1 VSHARGAAGPAARAT
16 MGAVQPG
23 AENPA
28 ALKVIARHAEA
39 IATVRAFAERSE
51 ALRVVLLLDLGEE
64 APAMLDAGPGG
75 TLELTHEG
83 EAHEVPGAMPV
94 PAPPRALP
102 EIRPA
107 PSSALRA
114 DPQTGELAAPIGAIA
129 NLGHAVLGLAR
140 AFGGRSVAT
149 AEFAT
154 QDPDLPMTIVAR
166 DGEPLLLAVGDG
178 RFELPL

>member
-1 VSHARGAAGPAARAT
+1 VP
-16 MGAVQPG
+16 PG
-23 AENPA
+23 ADDPA
-28 ALKVIARHAEA
+28 ALTAIARHAEA
-39 IATVRAFAERSE
+39 IATVRAFAARSE
-51 ALRVVLLLDLGEE
+51 ALRVVVLLDLGDDP
-64 APAMLDAGPGG
+64 PAMLDAAPGG
-75 TLELTHEG
+75 AIELTDDD
-83 EAHEVPGAMPV
+83 EVHAVPAELPV

-102 EIRPA
+102 EVRPA

-114 DPQTGELAAPIGAIA
+114 DPATGEVAAPIGAIA
-129 NLGHAVLGLAR
+129 NLGHAVLGLAC

-154 QDPDLPMTIVAR
+154 HDPDLPMTIVAR

>member
-1 VSHARGAAGPAARAT
+1 VTPL
-16 MGAVQPG
+16 GAVQPG

-28 ALKVIARHAEA
+28 ALEAVARNAEA
-39 IATVRAFAERSE
+39 IATVREFLARSE
-51 ALRVVLLLDLGEE
+51 ALRVVLLVDRDP
-64 APAMLDAGPGG
+64 PAMLDAAPGG
-75 TLELTHEG
+75 AIELTDEG
-83 EAHEVPGAMPV
+83 EPYEVPAAMPV

-102 EIRPA
+102 DIRPA

-114 DPQTGELAAPIGAIA
+114 DPVTGELAAPIGAIA

-154 QDPDLPMTIVAR
+154 HDPDLPMTIVAR
-166 DGEPLLLAVGDG
+166 EGEPLLLAVGEG

>member
-1 VSHARGAAGPAARAT
+1 
-16 MGAVQPG
+16 MQPG

-28 ALKVIARHAEA
+28 ALKAIARHAEA
-39 IATVRAFAERSE
+39 VATVRAFLARSE
-51 ALRVVLLLDLGEE
+51 AQRVVLLVDLGDE
-64 APAMLDAGPGG
+64 ASPAMLDAGPDGAI
-75 TLELTHEG
+75 ELTDEG
-83 EAHEVPGAMPV
+83 EPHAVPAGMPV

-107 PSSALRA
+107 PSSTLRA
-114 DPQTGELAAPIGAIA
+114 DPVTGELAAPIGAIA
-129 NLGHAVLGLAR
+129 NLGHAVLGLAA

-166 DGEPLLLAVGDG
+166 EGEPLLLAVGDG

>member
-1 VSHARGAAGPAARAT
+1 MP
-16 MGAVQPG
+16 PG

-28 ALKVIARHAEA
+28 ALKAIARHAEA
-39 IATVRAFAERSE
+39 LATVRAFAERSE
-51 ALRVVLLLDLGEE
+51 ALRVVLLVDLGDEE
-64 APAMLDAGPGG
+64 PPAMLDVGAGRRDRADRRGR
-75 TLELTHEG
+75 
-83 EAHEVPGAMPV
+83 GARRSRPTTPV

-114 DPQTGELAAPIGAIA
+114 DPVTGELAAPIGAIA
-129 NLGHAVLGLAR
+129 NLGDAVLGLAR

-154 QDPDLPMTIVAR
+154 HDPDLPMTIVAR
-166 DGEPLLLAVGDG
+166 EGEPLLLAVGDG
-178 RFELPL
+178 RFELPLP

>member
-1 VSHARGAAGPAARAT
+1 MTPL
-16 MGAVQPG
+16 GAVQPG

-28 ALKVIARHAEA
+28 ALKAVARNAEA
-39 IATVRAFAERSE
+39 IATVRAFLARSE
-51 ALRVVLLLDLGEE
+51 ALRVVLLVDLGDDV
-64 APAMLDAGPGG
+64 PAMLDAAPGG
-75 TLELTHEG
+75 AIELTDEG
-83 EAHEVPGAMPV
+83 EPYEVPAAMPV

-102 EIRPA
+102 DIRPA

-114 DPQTGELAAPIGAIA
+114 DPVTGELAAPIGAIA

-154 QDPDLPMTIVAR
+154 HDPDLPMTIVAR
-166 DGEPLLLAVGDG
+166 EGEPLLLAVGDG

>member
-1 VSHARGAAGPAARAT
+1 MA
-16 MGAVQPG
+16 AVQPG
-23 AENPA
+23 AQDPA
-28 ALKVIARHAEA
+28 ALKAIARHAEA
-39 IATVRAFAERSE
+39 IATVRAFLARSE
-51 ALRVVLLLDLGEE
+51 ALRVVLLLDLGD
-64 APAMLDAGPGG
+64 AGPPAMLDARPDAV
-75 TLELTHEG
+75 LELIDEG
-83 EAHEVPGAMPV
+83 EAHEVPREMPV

-107 PSSALRA
+107 PSSALKA
-114 DPQTGELAAPIGAIA
+114 DPVTGELAAPIGAIA
-129 NLGHAVLGLAR
+129 NLGGAVLELAR

-166 DGEPLLLAVGDG
+166 DGEPLLLAVGEG

>member
-1 VSHARGAAGPAARAT
+1 MAAPNPDVLK
-16 MGAVQPG
+16 AV
-23 AENPA
+23 
-28 ALKVIARHAEA
+28 ARHAHA
-39 IATVRAFAERSE
+39 IATVRAFLERSE
-51 ALRVVLLLDLGEE
+51 ALRVVLLVDLGD
-64 APAMLDAGPGG
+64 ADPPAMLDAVPGG
-75 TLELTHEG
+75 AVELTDEG
-83 EAHEVPGAMPV
+83 EPYEVPAEMPV
-94 PAPPRALP
+94 LAPPRALP

-114 DPQTGELAAPIGAIA
+114 DPITGELAAPIGAIA

-154 QDPDLPMTIVAR
+154 HDPDLPMTIVAR
-166 DGEPLLLAVGDG
+166 DGEPLLLAVGEG

>member
-1 VSHARGAAGPAARAT
+1 MA
-16 MGAVQPG
+16 AVQPG
-23 AENPA
+23 AEDPA
-28 ALKVIARHAEA
+28 ALKAIARHAEA
-39 IATVRAFAERSE
+39 IATVRAFAVRSE
-51 ALRVVLLLDLGEE
+51 ALRVVLLLDLGDE
-64 APAMLDAGPGG
+64 APAMLDAGPSGA
-75 TLELTHEG
+75 LDLTDEG
-83 EAHEVPGAMPV
+83 EPYEVAAEMSV

-114 DPQTGELAAPIGAIA
+114 DPITGELAAPIGAIA
-129 NLGHAVLGLAR
+129 NLGSAVLGLAR

-154 QDPDLPMTIVAR
+154 HDPDLPMTIVAR

-178 RFELPL
+178 RFELPLDE

>member
-1 VSHARGAAGPAARAT
+1 MAE
-16 MGAVQPG
+16 VQPG
-23 AENPA
+23 AQNPA
-28 ALKVIARHAEA
+28 ALKAIARHAEA

-51 ALRVVLLLDLGEE
+51 ALRVVLLVDLGKEP
-64 APAMLDAGPGG
+64 PAMLDAAGG
-75 TLELTHEG
+75 EVELTDEG
-83 EAHEVPGAMPV
+83 EAQAVPAAMPV

-102 EIRPA
+102 DIRPA

-114 DPQTGELAAPIGAIA
+114 DPVTGELAAPIGAIA
-129 NLGHAVLGLAR
+129 NLGGAVLALAR

-166 DGEPLLLAVGDG
+166 EGEPLLLAVGDG

>member
-1 VSHARGAAGPAARAT
+1 

-28 ALKVIARHAEA
+28 ALTAIARHAEA
-39 IATVRAFAERSE
+39 VATVRAFLARSE
-51 ALRVVLLLDLGEE
+51 AQRVVLLLDLGDG
-64 APAMLDAGPGG
+64 APPAMLDAQPGAA
-75 TLELTHEG
+75 LELIDEGDGHEIPP
-83 EAHEVPGAMPV
+83 EMPV

-114 DPQTGELAAPIGAIA
+114 DPVTGELSAPIGAIA
-129 NLGHAVLGLAR
+129 NLGGAVLGLAR